1 MSETASEMFE
11 NGGDPV
17 VWKSVSLEMRTAGPS
32 ELGGGGGGGPF
43 DPPIFY
49 VAGLVELV

>member
-17 VWKSVSLEMRTAGPS
+17 VWKSVSLEMRTAGPL
-32 ELGGGGGGGPF
+32 ELGGPGGGPF

-49 VAGLVELV
+49 VAGPAELV

>member
-17 VWKSVSLEMRTAGPS
+17 VWKSVSLEMRTAGPL
-32 ELGGGGGGGPF
+32 EVEGPGGTVQDGPK
-43 DPPIFY
+43 ITNI
-49 VAGLVELV
+49 

>member
-17 VWKSVSLEMRTAGPS
+17 VWKSVSLEMKTAGAVEAGGS
-32 ELGGGGGGGPF
+32 GGGGILIPQ
-43 DPPIFY
+43 IFH
-49 VAGLVELV
+49 VAGPAELV